1 MQNRMLEEKTFSTQ
15 FGKDMK
21 RARREQGMTQNE
33 LAAQMQLMGLDVSES
48 RVQKLETG
56 ALRMSINEMLLI
68 SYLLSFDLNSR
79 AALYAKASCL

>member
-33 LAAQMQLMGLDVSES
+33 LAAQMQLLGIDASES
-48 RVQKLETG
+48 RVQKLESGTYRVSG
-56 ALRMSINEMLLI
+56 AEMLVLA
-68 SYLLSFDLNSR
+68 YLLHFDLMGR
-79 AALYAKASCL
+79 AAAYVRAAS

>member
-33 LAAQMQLMGLDVSES
+33 LAAQMQLLGIDASES
-48 RVQKLETG
+48 RVQKLESGTYRVSG
-56 ALRMSINEMLLI
+56 AEMLVLA
-68 SYLLSFDLNSR
+68 YLLHFDLMDR
-79 AALYAKASCL
+79 AAAYVRAAS